1 MHPALF
7 VESGKI
13 KDAETASRGLML
25 RDQGAKGVL
34 AASKTGFYLARGE
47 YEWQDCPILGGR
59 RLFSSR

>member
-1 MHPALF
+1 MHTALF

-13 KDAETASRGLML
+13 KGAETASRGLMM
-25 RDQGAKGVL
+25 REQGAKRML
-34 AASKTGFYLARGE
+34 AASKTGFYLVRGE